1 MIEQVCTDHVDL
13 EILRLMRN
21 GLPDQAIAQHLALGH
36 RTVQRRV
43 TRLMVQLEARGRFAL
58 GLRVSELGLLNEAA

>member
-1 MIEQVCTDHVDL
+1 M

-21 GLPDQAIAQHLALGH
+21 GLPDKAIAQHLALGH

-43 TRLMVQLEARGRFAL
+43 NRLMEDLEARGRFAL
-58 GLRVSELGLLNEAA
+58 GLRVSEIGLLNEAA